1 MKRMFLALA
10 LLAIGACTTTGL
22 DSTSKTIESCYDTGF
37 SLHCIVTPGGP
48 DLTLKDVNADGITD
62 TFVCADELSSESDSV
77 SSDSTSDSDAE
88 AQTLGDDEDS
98 ESGESGESTSD
109 SDSDSSEE
117 CGADSDSDGDDDG
130 VDDMIDCDCTGEDP
144 PTDPPPGE
152 DPPTD
157 PPPGE
162 VP

>member
-22 DSTSKTIESCYDTGF
+22 DSTTKTIESCYDTGF

-48 DLTLKDVNADGITD
+48 DLTLNDVNTDGITD

-77 SSDSTSDSDAE
+77 SSDSASDSDAE
-88 AQTLGDDEDS
+88 AQTLGDDSESS
-98 ESGESGESTSD
+98 ESGESESN
-109 SDSDSSEE
+109 SSEE
-117 CGADSDSDGDDDG
+117 CGADSDSDGDSDG
-130 VDDMIDCDCTGEDP
+130 VPDMIDCDCTGEDP